1 MDEQQA
7 RARLEEER
15 ERLTRIVDDLRADP
29 ETESDVASV
38 NELSAYD
45 QHPGDVGTE
54 VFEHEKNQSLLE
66 QIQAELE
73 EIEQAFHR
81 LEVGTYGTCLACGR
95 PIAPERL
102 EALPY
107 TRFCIEDQAKAER
120 DLGLPGVR
128 T

>member
-15 ERLTRIVDDLRADP
+15 ERLNRILEDLRADP
-29 ETESDVASV
+29 ETESDVAAV

-54 VFEHEKNQSLLE
+54 VFEHEKNQSLVE

-81 LEVGTYGTCLACGR
+81 LEAGTYGICQACGR
-95 PIAPERL
+95 PIPPERL

-107 TRFCIEDQAKAER
+107 ARFCIEDQAKAER
-120 DLGLPGVR
+120 DMGLPGVR

>member
-7 RARLEEER
+7 RARLEGER
-15 ERLTRIVDDLRADP
+15 SRLNRVLDGLRADP
-29 ETESDVASV
+29 ESESDVAAV
-38 NELSAYD
+38 GELSAYD
-45 QHPGDVGTE
+45 QHPGDIGTE

-66 QIQAELE
+66 HVQAELVEVE
-73 EIEQAFHR
+73 EAFQR
-81 LEVGTYGTCLACGR
+81 LEAGTYGICQACQR

-102 EALPY
+102 EAMPA